1 MPAAAKKAKPKGV
14 PPVAGHCAT
23 LCPGHAQVLE
33 SAKALFSRH
42 GYDAA
47 SMSQIAA
54 HAGVS
59 KANIYHHYES
69 KQALYLAVLRM
80 ACDEHAGRVEA
91 MLDDP
96 MPSSRKLC
104 RLLAADLHEMFERPE
119 FPRLVMR
126 EITQQGARTGKVLAD
141 EVLRRDFIAT
151 QALFEQGQARGEFS
165 ADLDSAIATTLL
177 KAAAVFF
184 FQSYE
189 VLRHRP
195 EMSHAVKPDR
205 YAELASDLLL
215 KGLLTPPAKA
225 AGAASPARRTA
236 APAQAART

>member
-1 MPAAAKKAKPKGV
+1 MPVVAKKATPKTAPLASHG
-14 PPVAGHCAT
+14 GQMCA
-23 LCPGHAQVLE
+23 GHAQLLA

-42 GYDAA
+42 GYDSA

-91 MLDDP
+91 MLEDAA
-96 MPSSRKLC
+96 PSTQKIS
-104 RLLAADLHEMFERPE
+104 RLLAADLQEMFERPE

-126 EITQQGARTGKVLAD
+126 EISQQGARTGKVLAD
-141 EVLRRDFIAT
+141 EILRRDFIAT
-151 QALFEQGQARGEFS
+151 QALFEQGQARGEFRR
-165 ADLDSAIATTLL
+165 DMDSAIATTQL

-195 EMSHAVKPDR
+195 ELAHAVKPAR
-205 YAELASDLLL
+205 YAELACDLLF
-215 KGLLTPPAKA
+215 KGLLAAPRKA
-225 AGAASPARRTA
+225 AMPLPRPIPA
-236 APAQAART
+236 AARTART

>member
-1 MPAAAKKAKPKGV
+1 M
-14 PPVAGHCAT
+14 CA
-23 LCPGHAQVLE
+23 GHAQLLE
-33 SAKALFSRH
+33 SAKALFSRQ

-47 SMSQIAA
+47 SVSQIAA

-59 KANIYHHYES
+59 KANVYHHYES

-91 MLDDP
+91 MLEDAA
-96 MPSSRKLC
+96 PSSKKIFK
-104 RLLAADLHEMFERPE
+104 LLAADLREMFERPE

-126 EITQQGARTGKVLAD
+126 EIAQQGARTGKVLAD

-165 ADLDSAIATTLL
+165 SDIDPAIATTLL

-195 EMSHAVKPDR
+195 EIAHAIKPER
-205 YAELASDLLL
+205 YAELACNLLL
-215 KGLLTPPAKA
+215 KGLL
-225 AGAASPARRTA
+225 ASPDNPSHPNHGSRAIREDLNHE
-236 APAQAART
+236 